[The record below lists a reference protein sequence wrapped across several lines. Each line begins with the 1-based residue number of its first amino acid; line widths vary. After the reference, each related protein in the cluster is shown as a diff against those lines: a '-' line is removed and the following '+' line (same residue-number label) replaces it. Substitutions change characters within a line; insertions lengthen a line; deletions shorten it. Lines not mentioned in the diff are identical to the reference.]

1 MTPDGLSADY
11 VCVSLKLL
19 GGLRLW
25 PWEGYPGSLLPA
37 DPFLLLDPGMLLCRA
52 EHCPSPSLP
61 APLCPSALLSQ
72 SLILVSTSLRKQRWI
87 RAVAAVNVNVGT
99 AVPSEA
105 LILVRAGLQP
115 QLSLGGGAHAGDCSS
130 RRKGGLRGRTGQATG
145 NLHRRDLDLE
155 GRARER
161 HVHKGE
167 TACPPVQ
174 SAEAWGPEACS
185 GRRFRWLE
193 CRPCPVWGK
202 VWKAGP

>member
-1 MTPDGLSADY
+1 MNSLDDPAGVTAPFWVCFLIQEMGKESSMTPDGLPADY

-25 PWEGYPGSLLPA
+25 PREGYPGSLLPE
-37 DPFLLLDPGMLLCRA
+37 DPFLLLDPETLLCRA
-52 EHCPSPSLP
+52 EHCPLPSLP
-61 APLCPSALLSQ
+61 APLCPSSLLSQ
-72 SLILVSTSLRKQRWI
+72 SLIFVSMSLWKLLCWI
-87 RAVAAVNVNVGT
+87 RAVAAVNVNVDT

-115 QLSLGGGAHAGDCSS
+115 QLSLGGGAHAGDWRS
-130 RRKGGLRGRTGQATG
+130 RRKGGLCRRTGQAAG
-145 NLHRRDLDLE
+145 NLPRRDLDLE

-174 SAEAWGPEACS
+174 SAEA
-185 GRRFRWLE
+185 
-193 CRPCPVWGK
+193 
-202 VWKAGP
+202 